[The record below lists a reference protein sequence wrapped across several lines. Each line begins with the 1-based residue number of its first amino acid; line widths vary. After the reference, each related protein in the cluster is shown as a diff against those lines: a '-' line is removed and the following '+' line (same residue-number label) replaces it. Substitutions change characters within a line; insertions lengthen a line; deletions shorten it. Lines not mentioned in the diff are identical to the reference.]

1 MIRPLKIEDVEAVVK
16 VHSASFPG
24 FFLSFLGPRFLD
36 LFYRSFLEDSA
47 GIGFVALNVDEFVIG
62 CVVGPLVPGG
72 YFKRLL
78 RRRWWAFCLASAS
91 ALLRRPWIACRL
103 LRALWY
109 RGDAPEGDSVTQA
122 LLSSIA
128 VAPEAQGQGVGQAL
142 VKAWLYEVRRRRGQ
156 GAFLTTDAEGNDA
169 VNYFYQRSGWKLE
182 SSYTTVQRRRM
193 NRYIYD
199 FREHT

>member
-1 MIRPLKIEDVEAVVK
+1 LE
-16 VHSASFPG
+16 SFPG
-24 FFLSFLGPRFLD
+24 FFLSFLGPHFLE

-72 YFKRLL
+72 YFKRLM
-78 RRRWWAFCLASAS
+78 RRRWWAFCVASSS
-91 ALLRRPWIACRL
+91 ALLRRPWIAFRL

-109 RGDAPEGDSVTQA
+109 RGDAAEGDSEARA

-128 VAPEAQGQGVGQAL
+128 VAPEARGQGVGQAL
-142 VKAWLYEVRRRRGQ
+142 VKAWLDEVRRRGGQ
-156 GAFLTTDAEGNDA
+156 GAFLTTDAEGNEA
-169 VNYFYQRSGWKLE
+169 VNIFYQRLEWKVDC
-182 SSYTTVQRRRM
+182 SYTKAQGRRM
-193 NRYIYD
+193 IRYIYD